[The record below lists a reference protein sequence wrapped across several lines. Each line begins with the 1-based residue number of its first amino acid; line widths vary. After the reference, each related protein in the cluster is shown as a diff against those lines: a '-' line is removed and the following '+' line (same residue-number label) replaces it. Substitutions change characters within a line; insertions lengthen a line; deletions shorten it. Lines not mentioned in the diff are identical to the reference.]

1 MLDFISFFAKSPIS
15 RFKSASIKTHKIG
28 LNKSLFKNK
37 KSATNAEFSKM
48 VPLARI
54 GLATP
59 PLPRVCSTTEL

>member
-1 MLDFISFFAKSPIS
+1 MLDFIIFFAKSPIS

-48 VPLARI
+48 VRDIVQL
-54 GLATP
+54 
-59 PLPRVCSTTEL
+59 SD